1 MKTDF
6 ATFTKI
12 LRDATNNSVVLY
24 ADRSSYPVPNAQE
37 NLSGRTHYV
46 DSDTLKCF
54 GARILSARPYMGGA
68 FFVIVESSAKNYQKT
83 QRGFRAVMFDI
94 FGNTVY
100 RPDIDGMHSTRAA
113 AEKAF
118 SKWYGE
124 FDAETYYRD
133 VLRERAARLQREA
146 EAAFEGAV
154 NLTDLIMAAEYRK
167 KISESLPPMN
177 KKTA

>member
-12 LRDATNNSVVLY
+12 LREANPYSFGLY
-24 ADRSSYPVPNAQE
+24 STKSSYPVPNAQG
-37 NLSGRTHYV
+37 NLNGRTHYV

-54 GARILSARPYMGGA
+54 GARILSARSYMDGA
-68 FFVIVESSAKNYQKT
+68 FFVIVESCTKNYQKT

-133 VLRERAARLQREA
+133 MLTERATRLQREA
-146 EAAFEGAV
+146 NAAV
-154 NLTDLIMAAEYRK
+154 NAAEALND
-167 KISESLPPMN
+167 IIN
-177 KKTA
+177 TANAA

>member
-1 MKTDF
+1 MKTDY

-12 LRDATNNSVVLY
+12 LREATNHSVALY

-54 GARILSARPYMGGA
+54 GARILSARPYMYGA

-133 VLRERAARLQREA
+133 VLRERATRLQREA
-146 EAAFEGAV
+146 NAAV
-154 NLTDLIMAAEYRK
+154 NGAEALNDIINTANAA
-167 KISESLPPMN
+167 
-177 KKTA
+177 